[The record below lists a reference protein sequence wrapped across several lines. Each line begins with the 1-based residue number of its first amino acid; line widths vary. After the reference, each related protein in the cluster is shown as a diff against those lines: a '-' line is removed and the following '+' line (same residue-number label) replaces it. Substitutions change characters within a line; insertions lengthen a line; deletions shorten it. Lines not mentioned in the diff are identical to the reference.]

1 MLLSIII
8 PAFNA
13 EPYLKSLLNRLKGQ
27 LNDKVEII
35 VIDDGS
41 KVPVKVPSGIILE
54 RQENKGAA
62 AARNKG
68 IDIAKGEYIS
78 FIDAD
83 DMVREDYIPKI
94 LEAIKDKPDYI
105 YLSWETFG
113 GGWDCKVKLKSVSDK
128 FPPFNLC
135 CWNRIYRRDMIG
147 KVRFNEKKAVAEDA
161 QFIREVK
168 EEGKKKAFIPD
179 SIYFYRTDNKNSLTK
194 QMSKG
199 LLDMKRI
206 VYYFPT
212 VTKDME
218 WLIEEAKKENETA
231 EVIVM
236 TNRNDLPKLREYAMV
251 IPPQQIRGTELRG
264 QSTSLYK
271 KIPQPIKTQV
281 VIYIKNAHDIGGVE
295 TWIYN
300 FCMQMYKLY
309 DIMVIYDDHFGAKQ
323 IERLAP
329 FVMIHKNMGRQILC
343 DTLLNMR
350 ITDAIPENINAKEI
364 IQVCHTCQM
373 KENYKIQKEYDKIVF
388 VSKAAAESFESQ
400 VGKKYKVISNMTYP
414 KDEKKILKL
423 VSATRLTYE
432 KGEDRIYKMAA
443 GLKENNIPFIW
454 MIFADRPLKKKIDGI
469 IEMPQTLE
477 LKSFIEDADYLVQ
490 LSDIEAFCYSIV
502 EALELNTPVI
512 TTPIKVLSE
521 LGFKDGKNGYTI
533 PFNLSKVDYNKIYNN
548 IPKFVYKYDND
559 KIVKQWQKLLGDSKP
574 TGTYQSNSETTTMK
588 IRIIEDYGDVE
599 LGRNVTAGEVLVM
612 RTPRAQTI
620 ISAGKAEVY
629 I

>member
-113 GGWDCKVKLKSVSDK
+113 GGWDYKVKLKSVSDK

-135 CWNRIYRRDMIG
+135 CWNRVYRRDMIG

-400 VGKKYKVISNMTYP
+400 VGKKYKVIPNMTYP

-477 LKSFIEDADYLVQ
+477 LKNFIEDADYLVQ
-490 LSDIEAFCYSIV
+490 LSDVEAFCYSIV

-533 PFNLSKVDYNKIYNN
+533 PFNLSKVDYSKIYNN

-620 ISAGKAEVY
+620 IAAGKAEVY

>member
-94 LEAIKDKPDYI
+94 LETIKDKPDYI

-135 CWNRIYRRDMIG
+135 CWNRIYRKDMIG

-218 WLIEEAKKENETA
+218 WLIKEAKKENETA

-251 IPPQQIRGTELRG
+251 IPPQQIKGTELRG

-400 VGKKYKVISNMTYP
+400 VGKKYKVIPNMTYP

-477 LKSFIEDADYLVQ
+477 LKSFIKDADYLVQ

-533 PFNLSKVDYNKIYNN
+533 PFNFSKVDYNKIYNN

-620 ISAGKAEVY
+620 IAAGKAEVY

>member
-218 WLIEEAKKENETA
+218 WLIEEAKKEKETA

-251 IPPQQIRGTELRG
+251 IPPQQIKGTELRG

-309 DIMVIYDDHFGAKQ
+309 DIMVIYDDHFGTKQ

-400 VGKKYKVISNMTYP
+400 VGKKYKVVPNMTYP

-477 LKSFIEDADYLVQ
+477 LKSFIKDADYLVQ

-620 ISAGKAEVY
+620 IAAGKAEVY

>member
-94 LEAIKDKPDYI
+94 LEVIKDKPDYI

-194 QMSKG
+194 RMSKG

-218 WLIEEAKKENETA
+218 WLIEEAKKETETA

-251 IPPQQIRGTELRG
+251 ISPQPIKGTELRG

-400 VGKKYKVISNMTYP
+400 VGKKYKVVPNMTYP
-414 KDEKKILKL
+414 KEEKKILKL

-477 LKSFIEDADYLVQ
+477 LKSFIKDADYLVQ

-548 IPKFVYKYDND
+548 IPKFEYKYDND

-620 ISAGKAEVY
+620 IAAGKAEVY

>member
-94 LEAIKDKPDYI
+94 LETIKDKPDYI

-113 GGWDCKVKLKSVSDK
+113 GGWDYKVKLKSVSDK

-135 CWNRIYRRDMIG
+135 CWNRVYRRDMIG

-168 EEGKKKAFIPD
+168 EEEKKKAFIPD

-212 VTKDME
+212 VTKDMG

-251 IPPQQIRGTELRG
+251 IPPQQIKGTELRG

-400 VGKKYKVISNMTYP
+400 VGKKYKVVPNMTYP

-477 LKSFIEDADYLVQ
+477 LKSFIKDADYLVQ

-559 KIVKQWQKLLGDSKP
+559 KIVKQWQKLLGDTKP
-574 TGTYQSNSETTTMK
+574 TGAYQSGTEATTMK

>member
-27 LNDKVEII
+27 LNDKIEII

-113 GGWDCKVKLKSVSDK
+113 GGWYYKCKLKSVSDK

-135 CWNRIYRRDMIG
+135 CWNRVYRRDMIG

-179 SIYFYRTDNKNSLTK
+179 TIYFYRTDNKNSLTK

-212 VTKDME
+212 VTKDMG

-350 ITDAIPENINAKEI
+350 ITDAIPDNINAKEI

-400 VGKKYKVISNMTYP
+400 VGKKYKVVPNMTYP
-414 KDEKKILKL
+414 KEEKKILKL

-620 ISAGKAEVY
+620 IAAGKAEVY

>member
-94 LEAIKDKPDYI
+94 LETIKDKPDYI

-113 GGWDCKVKLKSVSDK
+113 GGWDYKVKLKSVSDK

-194 QMSKG
+194 RMSKG

-218 WLIEEAKKENETA
+218 WLIEEAKKETETA

-251 IPPQQIRGTELRG
+251 IPPQPIKGTELRG

-400 VGKKYKVISNMTYP
+400 VGKKYKVIPNMTYP

-490 LSDIEAFCYSIV
+490 LSDVEAFCYSIV

-533 PFNLSKVDYNKIYNN
+533 PFNLSKVDYSKIYNN

-620 ISAGKAEVY
+620 IAAGKAEVY